1 MSLVPHSAGG
11 ALRQLRGA
19 PGERLAGWGGAALLG
34 PVPGRALLHS
44 QAVSAL
50 LAGGRS
56 RGGGSGDAGRRPKR
70 GEGAA
75 VSPWGRVRALGACSQ
90 RELNL
95 LELLEDTLLLS
106 ARGLYLLVLLTPV
119 LVAAPGAVWF
129 GWGRRLWLVLLRR
142 SLEFAGPA
150 FIKWGQW
157 AATRPDMFPQ
167 DICRELARLHSQAPE
182 HSWKHTRRAIERSL
196 GRTPEQIFDYFEEQP
211 IASGSIA
218 QVHRGTLCAAAAR
231 SAGVSPG
238 QVVAVKVRHPGVE
251 EAISRDFALMLATVD
266 YLQFYFPNTDLTT
279 IEESVYQFR
288 GPLFEQ
294 TDLEL
299 EAQHLCT
306 FRENFRGNRRIS
318 FPKPLYPY
326 CTSEVLV
333 ESFEPGKSIQEYV
346 DIRRGIP
353 FRKTIPVQGLNV
365 LMQMML
371 KDNLIHA
378 DLHPGNVLV
387 RLEEPSL
394 AARLWDLVW
403 GAPLSSPVPNIVLL
417 DVGMAAE
424 MLQEDRSTLG
434 KLFLGTVELNGPMV
448 GEATLELGG
457 SRGPFRSLASDLPVA
472 GAVSEFSPAEVA
484 EKTAAFQKDVN
495 LLFESLKEFDRTFNR
510 LPPPAECM
518 YDLLEIVRQ
527 HHVSIKNEISI
538 VIATTFV
545 LEGWATRMDPDLQ
558 IIEIIGEHVRP
569 PWSVAWH
576 KFLLLTGLRKRR
588 DPPPNVDDYD

>member
-1 MSLVPHSAGG
+1 
-11 ALRQLRGA
+11 
-19 PGERLAGWGGAALLG
+19 
-34 PVPGRALLHS
+34 
-44 QAVSAL
+44 
-50 LAGGRS
+50 
-56 RGGGSGDAGRRPKR
+56 
-70 GEGAA
+70 
-75 VSPWGRVRALGACSQ
+75 
-90 RELNL
+90 
-95 LELLEDTLLLS
+95 
-106 ARGLYLLVLLTPV
+106 
-119 LVAAPGAVWF
+119 
-129 GWGRRLWLVLLRR
+129 
-142 SLEFAGPA
+142 
-150 FIKWGQW
+150 
-157 AATRPDMFPQ
+157 
-167 DICRELARLHSQAPE
+167 
-182 HSWKHTRRAIERSL
+182 
-196 GRTPEQIFDYFEEQP
+196 
-211 IASGSIA
+211 
-218 QVHRGTLCAAAAR
+218 
-231 SAGVSPG
+231 
-238 QVVAVKVRHPGVE
+238 VVAVKVRHPGVE

-318 FPKPLYPY
+318 FPKALYPY

-434 KLFLGTVELNGPMV
+434 KLFLGTVELDGPMV

-495 LLFESLKEFDRTFNR
+495 LLFDSLKEFDRTFNR

-569 PWSVAWH
+569 PWSVAWN
-576 KFLLLTGLRKRR
+576 KFLILTGLRKRR

>member
-1 MSLVPHSAGG
+1 MVPA
-11 ALRQLRGA
+11 
-19 PGERLAGWGGAALLG
+19 
-34 PVPGRALLHS
+34 
-44 QAVSAL
+44 
-50 LAGGRS
+50 
-56 RGGGSGDAGRRPKR
+56 
-70 GEGAA
+70 
-75 VSPWGRVRALGACSQ
+75 SPWGRVRAVGACS
-90 RELNL
+90 RLETSL
-95 LELLEDTLLLS
+95 LDVLGDAVLLS
-106 ARGLYLLVLLTPV
+106 ARGLYLMVLLTPV
-119 LVAAPGAVWF
+119 LWSAPGAVLF
-129 GWGRRLWLVLLRR
+129 GWGRGLWLVLLRR
-142 SLEFAGPA
+142 SLELAGPA

-167 DICRELARLHSQAPE
+167 DVCHELQRLHSQAPE
-182 HSWKHTRRAIERSL
+182 HSWRYTRRAIERSL
-196 GRTPEQIFDYFEEQP
+196 GRPPEQIFDYFEEQP

-218 QVHRGTLCAAAAR
+218 QVHRGTLNPAAAR
-231 SAGVSPG
+231 SAGVQPG
-238 QVVAVKVRHPGVE
+238 QMVAVKVRHPGVE

-266 YLQFYFPNTDLTT
+266 YLQYYFPNTDLTT

-299 EAQHLCT
+299 EAQHLNT
-306 FRENFRGNRRIS
+306 FRENFRSNKHVS
-318 FPKPLYPY
+318 FPKALYPY

-333 ESFEPGKSIQEYV
+333 ETFEPGKSIQEYV
-346 DIRRGIP
+346 ERKRGVP
-353 FRKTIPVQGLNV
+353 FRKTIPVHGLNV

-394 AARLWDLVW
+394 ASRLWDLAW
-403 GAPLSSPVPNIVLL
+403 GTPSSTPVPNIVLL

-424 MLQEDRSTLG
+424 MLEEDRCTLG

-448 GEATLELGG
+448 AEATLELGG
-457 SRGPFRSLASDLPVA
+457 SRGPWRSLTSELPTE
-472 GAVSEFSPAEVA
+472 GSPVELSAQEVA
-484 EKTAAFQKDVN
+484 SRAAAFKKDVN

-569 PWSVAWH
+569 PWNVAWN
-576 KFLLLTGLRKRR
+576 KLLLLTGFRTPR
-588 DPPPNVDDYD
+588 DPPPNAMSEYD